1 MLAKGEKG
9 VNGKCVLL
17 CTKLEKE
24 WSVFAQGITSRKET
38 ADPDIS

>member
-9 VNGKCVLL
+9 VNGKCVLV

-24 WSVFAQGITSRKET
+24 WTIFAQLTALLHFT
-38 ADPDIS
+38 ADSILS

>member
-9 VNGKCVLL
+9 VNGKCVLV

-24 WSVFAQGITSRKET
+24 WSRFAQMSNGSGRF
-38 ADPDIS
+38 ADFKVL